1 MTLKWGQRIDI
12 DINSTRSLQI
22 FMSGLMVVK
31 RFIVPNM
38 RAKHKPVGQ
47 QNTISLK
54 VTDDFHYFGNIK
66 GQMNVLILGKRQD
79 KLKLNYGIWISQ
91 SEHFVVKSQS
101 VIL

>member
-1 MTLKWGQRIDI
+1 LKRKRCRNVNAPLCLEFVDSSFTLH
-12 DINSTRSLQI
+12 STRSLQI

-54 VTDDFHYFGNIK
+54 VTDDFHYFGNMCTK
-66 GQMNVLILGKRQD
+66 TKAQTKNGK
-79 KLKLNYGIWISQ
+79 KK
-91 SEHFVVKSQS
+91 
-101 VIL
+101 